1 MGCTELT
8 LIVLLPVAGSWAS
21 SGARVLRRQWSLER
35 GDALAAAAARSPSR
49 PAPAPAPPAEPL
61 ALRAPPARPPLARYR
76 TRRDAAP
83 DASDR

>member
-1 MGCTELT
+1 MGCIELT
-8 LIVLLPVAGSWAS
+8 LFVLLPVAGSWAS

-49 PAPAPAPPAEPL
+49 PAPAPAPAEPL
-61 ALRAPPARPPLARYR
+61 ALRAPPARPPLPRYR